1 MSWWNFT
8 PPEIKKP
15 SNRTFFFGYGSL
27 MYPMGIN
34 GRGMIHRYE
43 WKDLNTARLKGFERS
58 LCARADRRL
67 YYGLREEKDVL
78 INGTVFEVFDDY
90 DYTHLMISEGAHPAF
105 GASMVY
111 KSVDVTKKI
120 YNFDIIEDMKVF
132 AVIPIFP
139 TDKGI
144 IPPHYVADV
153 WFGIE
158 KWGKDFQ
165 SEFAKTGGRRY
176 DRSIIEAY
184 IMSLRNEEEA
194 FNPKGRKI
202 NKFV

>member
-27 MYPMGIN
+27 MYPEGIN
-34 GRGMIHRYE
+34 GRGMIHRYGWE
-43 WKDLNTARLKGFERS
+43 DLSIARLKGFERS
-58 LCARADRRL
+58 LCAHANRVL
-67 YYGLREEKDVL
+67 YYGLRKEKNTL

-90 DYTHLMISEGAHPAF
+90 DYTRLMISEGAHPAF
-105 GASMVY
+105 GQSMVY
-111 KSVDVTKKI
+111 KSVDVTDKI
-120 YNFDIIEDMKVF
+120 FNFDILEDMKVF
-132 AVIPIFP
+132 AVIPIYP

-144 IPPHYVADV
+144 IPVHYVADV

-165 SEFAKTGGRRY
+165 NEFARTGGRRY

-184 IMSLRNEEEA
+184 IMSLRNEET